1 MIYLFYSEF
10 CDHCKILLDTIKKHD
25 KVDILK
31 LVSIDNLRA
40 RGIKL
45 NDNIKHVPAI
55 LFKNTEKFIYGKE
68 VFDYLLL
75 PGHGILLT
83 GNTDKSSSENLVGEP
98 VGMNSYIQQNYEN
111 LEDENVLTG
120 TSGSQWEQLNTDLT
134 NNSVPLPLKDNSDE
148 DKEHKKLPSME
159 DIMKRRQ
166 LEIT

>member
-25 KVDILK
+25 KVDTLK

-45 NDNIKHVPAI
+45 NDNKTCSCY
-55 LFKNTEKFIYGKE
+55 TEKFIYGKE